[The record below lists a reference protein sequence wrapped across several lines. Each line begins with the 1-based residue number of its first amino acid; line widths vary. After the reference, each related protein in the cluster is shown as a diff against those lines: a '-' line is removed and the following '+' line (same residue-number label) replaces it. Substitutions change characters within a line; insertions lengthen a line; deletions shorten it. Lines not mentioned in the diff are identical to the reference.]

1 MKTVSGLSSVAI
13 VLAAAALAGCSGG
26 PQDPTKGARV
36 VRIVAAENAW
46 GNIAA
51 QIGGRH
57 VRVNSL
63 LNDPGTDPHLYNSTP
78 RDALRLAR
86 ANLAIVNGLGYDDF
100 ARKLLDVTGSR
111 RRHVLTV
118 ADIAG
123 SRGHDANPH
132 LWYDAPRLPEV
143 GRTIADDLA
152 AQDPRDAGY
161 FRANAARFVASLQP
175 LLSTLAQ
182 IEDRHPGAPVAATE
196 RVAGPLI
203 AAAGLTDRTPAGFS
217 RAIEEGSEPSP
228 RDMQR
233 MADLISHHGI
243 DALLYNAQAVTPVT
257 QRLRRAAGRAGV
269 PVVAVSETMPRSQR
283 TLQGWQRDQ
292 AQALLKALGG

>member
-1 MKTVSGLSSVAI
+1 MKTVSGFSLAAI
-13 VLAAAALAGCSGG
+13 VLGAVALTGCAGG

-36 VRIVAAENAW
+36 VRVVAAENAW
-46 GNIAA
+46 GDVAA

-57 VRVNSL
+57 ASVTSL
-63 LNDPGTDPHLYNSTP
+63 LSDPGADPHLYNSTP

-123 SRGHDANPH
+123 ANGRDANPH

-143 GRTIADDLA
+143 GRSIADDLA
-152 AQDPRDAGY
+152 AQDPHDARF

-182 IEDRHPGAPVAATE
+182 IEERHAGAPVAATE

-217 RAIEEGSEPSP
+217 RAVEDGSEPSP
-228 RDMQR
+228 RDTQR
-233 MADLISHHGI
+233 MADLISRHGI
-243 DALLYNAQAVTPVT
+243 AALLYNAQAVTPVT
-257 QRLRRAAGRAGV
+257 QRLRQAALRAGV

-283 TLQGWQRDQ
+283 TLQGWQRGQ
-292 AQALLKALGG
+292 ARALLKALGG